1 MGWVVWLETWATA
14 ALQRPMWAMATSLN
28 LGREVIG
35 RFLRGAV
42 I

>member
-1 MGWVVWLETWATA
+1 MGHGN
-14 ALQRPMWAMATSLN
+14 SLN

-42 I
+42 IYVFKGLLGVL